1 MGKKEVFLLKDFRYK
16 KKDILWVYNYEKQNQ
31 VDLTMAN
38 YLNRV
43 AKPELTQKL
52 THKKNNTIAF

>member
-1 MGKKEVFLLKDFRYK
+1 MGKEEVFLLKDFLLK
-16 KKDILWVYNYEKQNQ
+16 KKDILWVYNHEKQNQ

-43 AKPELTQKL
+43 AKRELTQKL